1 MKIKSI
7 ILSLLGVFSIASV
20 IALMVMRKKVSN

>member
-1 MKIKSI
+1 MKTKSI

-20 IALMVMRKKVSN
+20 IVLMVMRKKASN

>member
-7 ILSLLGVFSIASV
+7 ILSLLGVFSVASV
-20 IALMVMRKKVSN
+20 IALIVMKKKAAN